1 MHRLSAFIFV
11 LALSNLA
18 TGFASAILAK
28 DTASEGGSLID
39 TKTRDALSTSQ
50 ALKMYAVGGE
60 GGDENE
66 RRLRKLQA
74 GEIENL
80 PVDQALEML
89 LKCYKGTEIVT
100 VQYDEG
106 LGHKVTRVICAPD
119 HCATSSFT
127 FQDSAGKP
135 CSDLTDSTCVPVA
148 GELCTV
154 SFQKSSEGFY
164 TIKLPAEGSGGGFV
178 ASSGGGFVAS
188 SGGGSIDG
196 IPLPPIEY

>member
-1 MHRLSAFIFV
+1 M

-39 TKTRDALSTSQ
+39 IKTRNAVSTSQ
-50 ALKMYAVGGE
+50 ALKMYTIGE
-60 GGDENE
+60 GGSENK

-74 GEIENL
+74 GEIENV

-89 LKCYKGTEIVT
+89 LKCYEGTEIVT

-106 LGHKVTRVICAPD
+106 PGQKVTKIICGPEY
-119 HCATSSFT
+119 CATSSFT
-127 FQDSAGKP
+127 FQDSGGKP
-135 CSDLTDSTCVPVA
+135 CSNLLTDTACVPVA

-154 SFQKSSEGFY
+154 SFQKSREGYY
-164 TIKLPAEGSGGGFV
+164 TITMPAEGSGGGFV
-178 ASSGGGFVAS
+178 ASSGGGFAAS
-188 SGGGSIDG
+188 SGGGSFGG
-196 IPLPPIEY
+196 IRIPSPPLIS

>member
-1 MHRLSAFIFV
+1 V

-18 TGFASAILAK
+18 TSFASAILAK
-28 DTASEGGSLID
+28 DTASEGGLLID
-39 TKTRDALSTSQ
+39 TKTRNALSTSQ
-50 ALKMYAVGGE
+50 ALKMYAVGE

-127 FQDSAGKP
+127 FQDSAGKL
-135 CSDLTDSTCVPVA
+135 CSNLTDSTCIPVA

-154 SFQKSSEGFY
+154 SFQKSSEVFY

-188 SGGGSIDG
+188 SGGGFVASSGGSSFDG
-196 IPLPPIEY
+196 IPLPPVVN